1 MIAILNASSTTDPA
15 KPLPVARREEELWC
29 HTRRYYRKRRANR
42 SMANSS
48 QTVIRA
54 SWLGADVKTYACPS
68 GCLSKIVLR
77 AGPLETSS
85 GNSC

>member
-1 MIAILNASSTTDPA
+1 MIAILNASSKTDPA
-15 KPLPVARREEELWC
+15 KPLPVALREEVLWC

-48 QTVIRA
+48 QMVNRA
-54 SWLGADVKTYACPS
+54 SWLGLDVKTYAYPPAF
-68 GCLSKIVLR
+68 LSKIVLR
-77 AGPLETSS
+77 AGQLEASS

>member
-48 QTVIRA
+48 QMAIRA
-54 SWLGADVKTYACPS
+54 S
-68 GCLSKIVLR
+68 
-77 AGPLETSS
+77 
-85 GNSC
+85 